1 MFSAQYHRMFQ
12 RITRKTNP
20 LDMTQLSRR
29 QMLETIIGGNA
40 DKLLDVVETTPQLLD
55 LPPREL
61 VVMLASVDGVGAATA
76 IRYVTINLFCASQ
89 TTPQTSAQD
98 ISTQHNS

>member
-1 MFSAQYHRMFQ
+1 MFQ
-12 RITRKTNP
+12 RITRKTDP
-20 LDMTQLSRR
+20 LDITKLSHR
-29 QMLETIIGGNA
+29 QMLETIIGANA

-76 IRYVTINLFCASQ
+76 IRYVVINLFCASQ
-89 TTPQTSAQD
+89 TTPQTFTQNITTQD
-98 ISTQHNS
+98 DS